1 MKKRERERNRKKNR
15 KQRTI
20 LLQKQNKLWKL
31 VEANG
36 MQENPISESTIKVED
51 TGDST

>member
-1 MKKRERERNRKKNR
+1 ME
-15 KQRTI
+15 I
-20 LLQKQNKLWKL
+20 S